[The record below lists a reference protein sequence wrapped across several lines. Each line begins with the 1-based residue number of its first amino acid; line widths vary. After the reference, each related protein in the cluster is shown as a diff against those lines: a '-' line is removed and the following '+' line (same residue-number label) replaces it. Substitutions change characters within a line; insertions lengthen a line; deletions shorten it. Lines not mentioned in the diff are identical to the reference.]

1 MIEFGSS
8 IEEPPATNAYHPI
21 PGSGSLEIARRG
33 ARKMVHLRLTIRSVV
48 VQCLQH
54 SSTTRSTP
62 GVETST
68 ALYVFFIYVC
78 ACLSI
83 FPLGDKFPLL
93 DSPLD
98 GGSTT
103 FNYLRQPHSE
113 PGLARSG

>member
-1 MIEFGSS
+1 
-8 IEEPPATNAYHPI
+8 
-21 PGSGSLEIARRG
+21 
-33 ARKMVHLRLTIRSVV
+33 
-48 VQCLQH
+48 
-54 SSTTRSTP
+54 
-62 GVETST
+62 
-68 ALYVFFIYVC
+68 VFFIYVC